1 MSSHSK
7 DFNSD
12 YPCTH
17 TNTLLVIDVNPGEA
31 GYRVLCW
38 HPVCRSAGTVMK
50 CKVLLLNYSRGNRL
64 SWLFSES
71 IGRLY
76 RFPPVSR
83 RKGSMTS
90 QSDTQWVTVCM
101 PVPDLPPPSACLPLS
116 VKPLSCPTCYSTWK
130 AFLLQHSPIMR
141 SCGSSNFAFY
151 STSF

>member
-17 TNTLLVIDVNPGEA
+17 TNTLLVIDRIPGEA
-31 GYRVLCW
+31 GYRLLCW

-101 PVPDLPPPSACLPLS
+101 PVPDLPPPLSLPPPLRQTSQLSHVLLNVESLSASALS
-116 VKPLSCPTCYSTWK
+116 HHAVMWK
-130 AFLLQHSPIMR
+130 L
-141 SCGSSNFAFY
+141 
-151 STSF
+151 